1 VTRRSG
7 RWAGIAA
14 VVVAVLCFS
23 VSSSMVKLA
32 ETPGVTVAFWRM
44 VLGTLVWLAIL
55 GAQRRR
61 ITWSGVRLA
70 WPAGVLFGL
79 NISLFFMGVTRTSIA
94 NAEFLGSLTPLVLV
108 PVGVVLFHE
117 HLDLRALA
125 FGGLALVG
133 VAIVLFFGPSSG
145 TSTLAGNLIVCAA
158 VVTWASYLAVTRRI
172 REHMDVTDL
181 MATTAPIAALTI
193 LPLVIARGGV
203 TDVSAEGWAYIVGL
217 VFLTGVVAHG
227 LILVAQ
233 RLVPLAT
240 ISILQ
245 VAQPALAVA
254 WAYVLLDETIV
265 AIQVVGMVLV
275 LVGLAAFTIVS
286 QRGSAPTRA
295 ALDEVEPHPAG

>member
-1 VTRRSG
+1 MTRPAD
-7 RWAGIAA
+7 RWIGITA

-44 VLGTLVWLAIL
+44 VLGTLVWIAIL

-61 ITWSGVRLA
+61 LTWAGIRMA

-79 NISLFFMGVTRTSIA
+79 NISLFFIGVTRTSIA
-94 NAEFLGSLTPLVLV
+94 NAEFLGSLTPLLLV
-108 PVGVVLFHE
+108 PVGVVFFHE
-117 HLDLRALA
+117 RLDLRALS
-125 FGGLALVG
+125 FGLIALVG
-133 VAIVLFFGPSSG
+133 VAIVLFFGPSTG
-145 TSTLAGNLIVCAA
+145 TATLAGNLIVCLA

-172 REHMDVTDL
+172 RAHMDVTDL

-193 LPLVIARGGV
+193 LPLVIARGGA
-203 TDVSAEGWAYIVGL
+203 TDVSAKGWAYIVGL

-227 LILVAQ
+227 LVLVAQ
-233 RLVPLAT
+233 RLVPLGT

-245 VAQPALAVA
+245 VAQPALAVV
-254 WAYVLLDETIV
+254 WAYLLLDETIV
-265 AIQVVGMVLV
+265 AIQVVGMALV
-275 LVGLAAFTIVS
+275 LVGLAAFTVAS

-295 ALDEVEPHPAG
+295 VLDEVEAHPAG

>member
-1 VTRRSG
+1 MTRPTG

-14 VVVAVLCFS
+14 VVVAVICFS

-61 ITWSGVRLA
+61 ITWNGVRLA

-79 NISLFFMGVTRTSIA
+79 NISLFFIGVTRTSIA
-94 NAEFLGSLTPLVLV
+94 NAEFIGSLTPLLLV
-108 PVGVVLFHE
+108 PVGVVFFHE
-117 HLDLRALA
+117 HLDLRALS
-125 FGGLALVG
+125 FGALALVG
-133 VAIVLFFGPSSG
+133 VAIVLFFGPPSG
-145 TSTLAGNLIVCAA
+145 TATLAGNLIVCMA
-158 VVTWASYLAVTRRI
+158 VVTWAAYLTVTRRI
-172 REHMDVTDL
+172 RAHMDVTDL

-193 LPLVIARGGV
+193 LPLAIARGGV
-203 TDVSAEGWAYIVGL
+203 TDVSAKGWAYIIGL

-233 RLVPLAT
+233 RLVPLGT
-240 ISILQ
+240 ISMMQ
-245 VAQPALAVA
+245 VAQPALAVG

-265 AIQVVGMVLV
+265 AIQLVGMLLV
-275 LVGLAAFTIVS
+275 LGGLAAFTIVS

-295 ALDEVEPHPAG
+295 VLDEVEAHHTG